1 MEKNREVDRRESE
14 KGTGD
19 EKEKKRSGSVGQV
32 TLYDKGQQ
40 RKVRE
45 KEGNVQ
51 QVSVLELV
59 LTDLSGPGSVEG
71 GERSVTG
78 HLPPLNP
85 SLPLFLHE
93 LPLLATSSH
102 SCSEYPTG
110 LRSQTLVFSQTWEG
124 LPPGIEPL

>member
-1 MEKNREVDRRESE
+1 MK
-14 KGTGD
+14 K
-19 EKEKKRSGSVGQV
+19 KKKRSSSVGQV

-71 GERSVTG
+71 G
-78 HLPPLNP
+78 
-85 SLPLFLHE
+85 
-93 LPLLATSSH
+93 
-102 SCSEYPTG
+102 
-110 LRSQTLVFSQTWEG
+110 
-124 LPPGIEPL
+124 